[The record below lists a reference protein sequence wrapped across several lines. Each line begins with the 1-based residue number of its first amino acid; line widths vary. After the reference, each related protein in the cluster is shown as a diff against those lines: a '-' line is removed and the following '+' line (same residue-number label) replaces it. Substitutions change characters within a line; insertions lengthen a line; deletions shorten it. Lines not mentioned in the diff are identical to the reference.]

1 LAAAAGAD
9 RWRIKRRIIR
19 LKFIGNDTLDL
30 LQIIVLAL
38 VQGLTEFLPVSSS
51 AHLILVPVLTGW
63 PDQGLAFDVAVHVGT
78 LLAVL
83 LYFRYEI
90 ARMLVAGIASLA
102 GRGMT
107 PDARLGWQ
115 VVLATLPVII
125 IGFIFKDWIEVHLR
139 GPVVIALATLFFG
152 LLLGWADISGRRRRD
167 EYQLSWSDVL
177 LIGLAQVL
185 ALIPGTS
192 RSGITMTAGL
202 ALGLTRQGAARF
214 SFLLAIPTILGSAV
228 LLLKDL
234 LTTSAHVDWQALGL
248 GTVLSCVSALLCIHF
263 FLRLL
268 ERIGMLPFVLYRL
281 VLGGG
286 LLLLI

>member
-1 LAAAAGAD
+1 
-9 RWRIKRRIIR
+9 
-19 LKFIGNDTLDL
+19 LDL
-30 LQIIVLAL
+30 LQIIILAL

-51 AHLILVPVLTGW
+51 AHLILVPVPSGW
-63 PDQGLAFDVAVHVGT
+63 PDQGLAFDVAVHAGT

-83 LYFRYEI
+83 VYFRREVT
-90 ARMLVAGIASLA
+90 RMLVTGIASLA

-115 VVLATLPVII
+115 VVLATLPVIVA
-125 IGFIFKDWIEVHLR
+125 GFVFKDAIEAHLR
-139 GPVVIALATLFFG
+139 GPIVIALATIFFG
-152 LLLGWADISGRRRRD
+152 LLLAWADISGRRRHD
-167 EYQLSWSDVL
+167 EYQLGWTDAV

-202 ALGLTRQGAARF
+202 ALGLTRHGAARF

-228 LLLKDL
+228 LLFKDL
-234 LTTSAHVDWQALGL
+234 LASDAPVNWLALGL
-248 GTVLSCVSALLCIHF
+248 GTFLSFISALLCIHF

-281 VLGGG
+281 VLGGI
-286 LLLLI
+286 LLLLF